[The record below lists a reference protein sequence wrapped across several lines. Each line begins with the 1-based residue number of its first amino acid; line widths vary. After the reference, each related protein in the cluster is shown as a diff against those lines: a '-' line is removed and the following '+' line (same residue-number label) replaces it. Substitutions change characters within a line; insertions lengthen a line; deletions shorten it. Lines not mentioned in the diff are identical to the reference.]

1 MHQGEILTRTTR
13 CWLGEDGIVRFVSL
27 PETRQTLE
35 DARESIRICAKL
47 ANGRRLPVLVDIRS
61 LTAIDGDARRY
72 YAGEEAA
79 RVESAIALVVGS
91 PLSRMV
97 GNFFLSINRPQVPV
111 RLFTIEGEAL
121 AWLRGFIDEKEE
133 GR

>member
-1 MHQGEILTRTTR
+1 M
-13 CWLGEDGIVRFVSL
+13 RFVSL
-27 PETRQTLE
+27 PETHQTLE
-35 DARESIRICAKL
+35 HARENIAVCAKF
-47 ANGRRLPVLVDIRS
+47 ANGRRRPVLVDIRS

-72 YAGEEAA
+72 YAGDEAA
-79 RVESAIALVVGS
+79 QVESAIALLVGS
-91 PLSRMV
+91 PVSRMV